1 VTRRA
6 GVAVWLLLAA
16 ACGAADRAPVP
27 QSSSLPS
34 GTLARVGQDLI
45 GAASVERLFA
55 MRGLTA
61 QAAAEI
67 AIADALWA
75 QGARARLA
83 PGTSRAVER
92 VALARSVLDSFQASA
107 VAQGPPTEAEIQ
119 QLVKER
125 WLELARPPAVRTTH
139 VVVVNDKPER
149 DAAARALAEKL
160 RLALANAKSS
170 ADVLRIG
177 KEVPNEG
184 FDVRAEALGFA
195 AADGRTFEKQGE
207 RYLAGSTFDR
217 AFAEAANALQQPG
230 DLSPVTKSQFGY
242 HVIRFDERDPGHT
255 VAAAELPELLR
266 PEVVARRAGAARRE
280 LMERLHREK
289 TIQIE
294 RAVDELTASV
304 KASP

>member
-1 VTRRA
+1 MTRRV

-16 ACGAADRAPVP
+16 CGAADRAPAP

-45 GAASVERLFA
+45 GAPSVERLFA
-55 MRGLTA
+55 TRGLTA
-61 QAAAEI
+61 QAAADI
-67 AIADALWA
+67 AIADSLWA
-75 QGARARLA
+75 QGARAQLA
-83 PGTSRAVER
+83 PGTARAVER
-92 VALARSVLDSFQASA
+92 VALARSILDSLLAAA
-107 VAQGPPTEAEIQ
+107 VAKGAPTDAELQ

-160 RLALANAKSS
+160 RLALAAAKSS
-170 ADVLRIG
+170 ADMLRIG

-184 FDVRAEALGFA
+184 FDVRAEALSFA
-195 AADGRTFEKQGE
+195 AADGRTFDKQGE
-207 RYLAGSTFDR
+207 RYSAGATFDG
-217 AFAEAANALQQPG
+217 AFAQAANALQQPG

-242 HVIRFDERDPGHT
+242 HVIRLDERDPGHT
-255 VAAAELPELLR
+255 IAPAELPEMLR
-266 PEVVARRAGAARRE
+266 PEVVARRAGTARRE
-280 LMERLHREK
+280 LMEQLKQQK